1 MPIKVL
7 ITFLLQ
13 LRLSSRNLFRQR
25 RRTVLAL
32 STVAGGVI
40 ALLLAGGFFNWV
52 LVSIREATILSQ
64 LGHLQITRPGYFEEG
79 ISSPYDYLLP
89 AKIPAE
95 PEALEGVR
103 TIAPRLAFTGL
114 ISKGDQTISF
124 LGEGI
129 DPVKEAPI
137 AAAITITKGKDLTD
151 APPQSLII
159 GQGLAA
165 NLGVDIGDSVV
176 LLASTASGG
185 LNAVELKVAGFF
197 ATVSKAYDD
206 SSLRVPVDI
215 ARNLVRIKGATSW
228 VVLLSDTARTD
239 ASMAAMRTL
248 LPAKDFEITPWYQ
261 LADFYN
267 KTVELFSKQVG
278 VIRALIA
285 LIVILSISNTLSM
298 AVMERTHEIGTS
310 MAIGVRRRGI
320 LMLFLTEGAL
330 LGVLGGL
337 IGVVLGLA
345 LGELISFIGIPM
357 PPPPGMAFGYM
368 GQIRISP
375 GLTLDGFMLAF
386 TTTLLASIVPAWKAS
401 RMNIVDA
408 LRNQK

>member
-1 MPIKVL
+1 MYPKVL
-7 ITFLLQ
+7 IAFFVQ
-13 LRLSSRNLFRQR
+13 LRLASRNLFRQR
-25 RRTVLAL
+25 RRTALAL

-64 LGHLQITRPGYFEEG
+64 LGHLQITRPGYFDQG

-95 PEALEGVR
+95 AESLDGVR
-103 TIAPRLAFTGL
+103 TVAPRIAFTGL

-124 LGEGI
+124 MGEGV

-137 AAAITITKGKDLTD
+137 AAAITLTKGKDLAD
-151 APPQSLII
+151 SPHRSVII

-165 NLGVDIGDSVV
+165 NLGVDVGDTVV
-176 LLASTASGG
+176 LLGSTVSGG
-185 LNAVELKVAGFF
+185 LGAVELKVAGLF

-215 ARNLVRIKGATSW
+215 ARDMIRVKGATSW
-228 VVLLSDTARTD
+228 VVLLSDTADTD
-239 ASMAAMRTL
+239 ATMTAMRAL
-248 LPAKDFEITPWYQ
+248 LPGSEFEITPWYQ

-285 LIVILSISNTLSM
+285 LIVVLSISNTLSM

-320 LMLFLTEGAL
+320 LTRFLAEGML
-330 LGVLGGL
+330 LGLLGWV

-375 GLTLDGFMLAF
+375 GLTLDGFVLAF
-386 TTTLLASIVPAWKAS
+386 STTLLASIVPAWKAS